1 MTLPMWPR
9 ALLLVLLSSLLV
21 CAPGAQAAAK
31 PSKAPKC
38 KSGQVKRTVSKKT
51 TCVAASKFKPVA
63 PKVDRS
69 IAVVDTLTGARLP
82 KVALRKGKTYSG
94 PFSTG
99 ERLTIQNAVSV
110 AQSRLRAAVVEA
122 ATPQLAA
129 AGPTARRAS
138 RAALAPPA
146 ATATLTRTAT
156 GNVTL
161 GQPQVNVTVD
171 QASGSAQVTG
181 KIEGTV
187 QLDNGATG
195 NFEVSVSGT
204 VGGAA
209 GPQGDLT
216 FEVGGTIDEGGK
228 STSRKVKLTLDQSAT
243 KDICPD
249 ATGRIEYIAPYKGSV
264 GGTDVFKAGP
274 ITYGSISSEHSVS
287 SRVNSVVQM
296 RDDSTLPKVP
306 FLVSYDVRL
315 AQKVKLLGIPLK
327 NVKAT
332 AIATASGTLDAKSG
346 AIDPGMAFNVSVTT
360 SGMSA
365 GNAAALKAE
374 LTKQAEQMSR
384 TMLGEL
390 AQHMQKVET
399 AAQGGKCTALALSPA
414 SGSQK
419 LDAGEAT
426 TVTGRISAPGDGGK
440 DVTAKVS
447 WTASPEVGQATLADP
462 SANPMSMTVTGVQSS
477 PDAARVRVRAV
488 SHTGISELSW
498 VAAPKPPFPASY
510 SGPISFQSHV
520 QNPNNLSQQQ
530 NAAGKATATYT
541 RTSTKTFGDG
551 KMTALYDLTT
561 LDVSSLTREEINGDC
576 TTTLPPF
583 SPGVWPQTG
592 NSLVIMVSPSGEWT
606 YTAMAYTSFGIL
618 QGTRV
623 CSGISTTQAMV
634 PVFDFATDG
643 PNLGDS
649 RAMPPK
655 GVISGSTPNGIWK
668 PSPDATR
675 GATWSLTPAG

>member
-1 MTLPMWPR
+1 MRPHT
-9 ALLLVLLSSLLV
+9 LLLVLLSAMLV
-21 CAPGAQAAAK
+21 GAPGAHAAAK
-31 PSKAPKC
+31 PAKSPKC

-51 TCVAASKFKPVA
+51 TCVAANKFKPVT

-82 KVALRKGKTYSG
+82 KVALRNGKTYAG
-94 PFSTG
+94 PFSSG

-110 AQSRLRAAVVEA
+110 AQERLRTAAIDA
-122 ATPQLAA
+122 ATPQLTAV
-129 AGPTARRAS
+129 GVSARRAT
-138 RAALAPPA
+138 RAAVSSRPV
-146 ATATLTRTAT
+146 AT
-156 GNVTL
+156 GTRLADSVTL

-171 QASGSAQVTG
+171 QATGSAQVTG
-181 KIEGTV
+181 KIDGTV
-187 QLDNGATG
+187 KLDNGATG

-243 KDICPD
+243 KDVCPD

-274 ITYGSISSEHSVS
+274 VTYGSISTEHSVS

-296 RDDSTLPKVP
+296 RDDATLPKVP

-332 AIATASGTLDAKSG
+332 AIATASGTLDAKTG
-346 AIDPGMAFNVSVTT
+346 AIDPGMAFNVGVTT

-365 GNAAALKAE
+365 GNAASLKAE

-399 AAQGGKCTALALSPA
+399 AAQSGKCTALTLNPA

-419 LDAGEAT
+419 LGAGDTAT
-426 TVTGRISAPGDGGK
+426 VAGHISAPGDGGK

-447 WTASPEVGQATLADP
+447 WTASPEAGQATVADP
-462 SANPMSMTVTGVQSS
+462 SANPMSMTVTGAQAS
-477 PDAARVRVRAV
+477 PDAARVRVKAV

-498 VAAPKPPFPASY
+498 VAAPKPPFPSSY
-510 SGPISFQSHV
+510 SGPISFQSHY
-520 QNPNNLSQQQ
+520 QNPINLSQQQ
-530 NAAGKATATYT
+530 NSAGQATATYT

-551 KMTALYDLTT
+551 TMTALYDLTT
-561 LDVSSLTREEINGDC
+561 LDVSSVTREEINGSC

-592 NSLVIMVSPSGEWT
+592 NSLVIKVSPAGDWT

-623 CSGISTTQAMV
+623 CSGSTTSQTMV

-649 RAMPPK
+649 RAMAPK
-655 GVISGSTPNGIWK
+655 GVISGGTPNGIWK
-668 PSPDATR
+668 PSADATR
-675 GATWSLTPAG
+675 GATWSLTPVD